1 VGQRKGDRC
10 SCVIVEGE
18 CISEKVA
25 EWNIFTARQLEA
37 ILKLSRSKNQKP
49 HQPPLAQQADLLIFE
64 NMFLTFRN
72 AFDFT
77 RTIIYAYVSK

>member
-1 VGQRKGDRC
+1 MSQRKGDRC

-25 EWNIFTARQLEA
+25 EWNIFPARQLDA
-37 ILKLSRSKNQKP
+37 ILKFSRSKNQKP
-49 HQPPLAQQADLLIFE
+49 HQPPLAQQADLFIFE
-64 NMFLTFRN
+64 NMFLTLRN

-77 RTIIYAYVSK
+77 RAIIYAHVSK